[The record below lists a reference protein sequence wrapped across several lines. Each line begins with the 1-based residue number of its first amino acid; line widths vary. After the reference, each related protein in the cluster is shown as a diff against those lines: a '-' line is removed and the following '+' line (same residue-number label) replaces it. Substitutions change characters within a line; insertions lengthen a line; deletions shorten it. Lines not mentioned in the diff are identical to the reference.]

1 LSKKLSSQN
10 RLRKS
15 VKQNI
20 RNRKYKSVLKT
31 TIKDLTSITDKPEAE
46 KKLPQTISLI
56 DKIASKGIIPKNQAA
71 NKKSQLT
78 KLVNSL

>member
-31 TIKDLTSITDKPEAE
+31 AIKDLTSITDKPEAE